1 MTRRITL
8 RDLDNRD
15 ADGAQY
21 EFTGTTVR
29 VISYLH
35 GPVRGDIHT
44 PESTARLDEAI
55 AAIRA
60 GDITTANEHLTALSI
75 RLEEQTS

>member
-15 ADGAQY
+15 ADGAPY
-21 EFTGTTVR
+21 EFTGTPVK
-29 VISYLH
+29 VISYLD

-75 RLEEQTS
+75 RLQEHS